1 MREIT
6 TKSEQEK
13 KRRRNQFIVGFILV
27 AVMLFST
34 LGYAFKS
41 DESTDTT
48 GNAQTITYNGFTFTN
63 QNNLWF
69 LTLGSSQFSF
79 TNNPKEVQQIN
90 SNLNTSLS
98 TYSGKPLYIS
108 SEDKVAE
115 VEIYRNLDQL
125 VLRRQYACLNNTKC
139 DENFP
144 IKTCNDNFI
153 IIQNSSSR
161 NITQENNCVFIRGP
175 QKNLTE
181 ITDSFLFKT
190 IGIN

>member
-6 TKSEQEK
+6 TKAEQEK

-34 LGYAFKS
+34 VGYAFRS
-41 DESTDTT
+41 NEDTTTT
-48 GNAQTITYNGFTFTN
+48 GNEKTITYNGFAFTN

-69 LTLGSSQFSF
+69 LTLGNSQFSF
-79 TNNPKEVQQIN
+79 SNNPKEVQQIN

-125 VLRRQYACLNNTKC
+125 VLRRQYACLNNSKC

-153 IIQNSSSR
+153 IIQNNSLRS
-161 NITQENNCVFIRGP
+161 ITQENNCIFIRGP
-175 QKNLTE
+175 QENLTE
-181 ITDSFLFKT
+181 LTDSFLFKT